1 MYLCGTKRREFL
13 LHINTQ
19 YILEKNTAEGIYVT
33 IRDEDDVFAERIN
46 TVLLLFL
53 GVLLVTA
60 SAVLATYSTVLLVGR
75 QQFLMEFLKTVAI
88 TAPLLVIGL
97 GLLYRQ
103 FQKRRLGR
111 VSNSFTQAP
120 SGPLCILCEDCGT
133 ILYEGT
139 KPISQNEII
148 ERYSGRCPECGK
160 ELR

>member
-1 MYLCGTKRREFL
+1 MYFCRTKRREFL

-19 YILEKNTAEGIYVT
+19 YILKRNTTEGISVT
-33 IRDEDDVFAERIN
+33 IGDEDDVFAERIN

-60 SAVLATYSTVLLVGR
+60 SAVLFTYSTFLLVGR

-111 VSNSFTQAP
+111 VSNSLTQAP
-120 SGPLCILCEDCGT
+120 SGPLCILCEDCDT

-139 KPISQNEII
+139 KPISQHEII